1 MTLSQ
6 RIEIRSSAL
15 RNNAAL
21 FRRLMDPSAEL
32 AAVVKSNAYGHG
44 LPQVVDVLG
53 DDVDWFAVHTAI
65 EAAEVRA
72 LAPEHPVLVMGYVAP
87 GEADRLD
94 ARTHVLGSCREV
106 LETVGEAARKRGFRA
121 QVHLKVDTGTNRQ
134 GVEPEAV
141 GGLVERARELPVDV
155 VGVASHFANI
165 EDTLEHAFAQEQL
178 RCFRDVEAAL
188 ADAVG
193 ARVRWRHVACSAAAL
208 LFREAD
214 CTLARLGIAM
224 YGHWPSRETRLSWS
238 MDSRHGDLKLEPSLT
253 WKSVVGQIQIVKQG
267 ETVGYGR
274 TWRALRPT
282 RLAVVPVG
290 YADGYPRVLGNRA
303 RVLIGGSAVPVVG
316 RVCMNILMA
325 DVTDVP
331 QAAVG
336 DDVVLLGRQGDAEVS
351 AESLAAAADTINYEI
366 LARLPAHIPRVVVS

>member
-1 MTLSQ
+1 
-6 RIEIRSSAL
+6 
-15 RNNAAL
+15 
-21 FRRLMDPSAEL
+21 
-32 AAVVKSNAYGHG
+32 
-44 LPQVVDVLG
+44 
-53 DDVDWFAVHTAI
+53 
-65 EAAEVRA
+65 
-72 LAPEHPVLVMGYVAP
+72 
-87 GEADRLD
+87 
-94 ARTHVLGSCREV
+94 
-106 LETVGEAARKRGFRA
+106 
-121 QVHLKVDTGTNRQ
+121 
-134 GVEPEAV
+134 
-141 GGLVERARELPVDV
+141 
-155 VGVASHFANI
+155 
-165 EDTLEHAFAQEQL
+165 
-178 RCFRDVEAAL
+178 
-188 ADAVG
+188 VG

-214 CTLARLGIAM
+214 CTLARLGLAM

-253 WKSVVGQIQIVKQG
+253 RKSVVGQIQIVKQG